1 MASIF
6 ANMNNQVPSTYM
18 GLGDM
23 LADDLAGDLADPTTA
38 AVLAQYGITGL
49 PYPSFEDTN
58 FNPTV
63 AQALRPFPQYDA
75 VTNDFPAMGSS
86 TYHSL
91 QLSVRKRS
99 THGLSFIG
107 AYTFSKTLT
116 DTDTALYY
124 PTGGFGIFNFG
135 QDFYN
140 RRAEKSLAAFD
151 LPQVLKLTW
160 IYELPFG
167 HGKRWLSSSGALDRL
182 LGGWQVTAI
191 QQYRSGQPL
200 SILDSG
206 LCTGLYSGA
215 YGDGCSVRADVVAGV
230 KQTVPLR
237 GLDVSN
243 GTPYLNPAAFVDPP
257 LTPNNGF
264 PLHFGTAPRFLP
276 NIRGPGFQSEDF
288 GLIKDTR
295 IGERFMVQTR
305 ADFFNVFNR
314 TGRGNPDTDIAS
326 GYPADGG
333 TFGLIT
339 GPAHGPRIVQLSL
352 RLNF

>member
-1 MASIF
+1 YGISFSPPILNNFGSQNIFGYNGSVNLARGTSPTGFSLDPVTYWTGLKSAPLPAAAQVGVPPFSGTLPTRDPTAANGSGIDFLPRKSLAQPYTQNWSAGLQYQFPKEVVFEADYVGSKGTRLMASIF

-23 LADDLAGDLADPTTA
+23 LADELASDLADPTTA

-124 PTGGFGIFNFG
+124 PTGG
-135 QDFYN
+135 
-140 RRAEKSLAAFD
+140 
-151 LPQVLKLTW
+151 
-160 IYELPFG
+160 
-167 HGKRWLSSSGALDRL
+167 
-182 LGGWQVTAI
+182 
-191 QQYRSGQPL
+191 
-200 SILDSG
+200 
-206 LCTGLYSGA
+206 
-215 YGDGCSVRADVVAGV
+215 
-230 KQTVPLR
+230 
-237 GLDVSN
+237 
-243 GTPYLNPAAFVDPP
+243 
-257 LTPNNGF
+257 
-264 PLHFGTAPRFLP
+264 
-276 NIRGPGFQSEDF
+276 
-288 GLIKDTR
+288 
-295 IGERFMVQTR
+295 
-305 ADFFNVFNR
+305 
-314 TGRGNPDTDIAS
+314 
-326 GYPADGG
+326 
-333 TFGLIT
+333 
-339 GPAHGPRIVQLSL
+339 
-352 RLNF
+352 